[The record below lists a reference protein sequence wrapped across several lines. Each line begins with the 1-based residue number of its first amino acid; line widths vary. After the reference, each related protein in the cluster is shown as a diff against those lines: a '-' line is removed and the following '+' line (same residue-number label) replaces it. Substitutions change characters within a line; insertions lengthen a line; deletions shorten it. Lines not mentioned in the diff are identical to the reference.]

1 MERVDLILEPAE
13 VPVPALAGHASQDEI
28 NAIVTLVPRTF
39 RANALWAVPL
49 LIDTAR
55 AGGMTHSRRIAY
67 VLATAQHGSHFGA
80 RLEETGT
87 GPGADGVDRSFDR
100 YEPGTA
106 LGTTLGNSEPG
117 DGARF
122 RGRGFVHVR
131 GRAAYATWSQRLGM
145 PEQPVDGTH
154 VPFFVAHPEAL
165 ARPSIAAQTLVQG
178 MRDGLFTGIALGY
191 YVNEKKADYYSAR
204 RVVGACEHARDVAA
218 IAVEFA
224 RAIEELQN
232 DRHREHMAR
241 LAHIRALDA
250 AGRDLVK
257 EVGDAVARLAE
268 RGENMPPPQEVIEW
282 NGEARQGKFVQL
294 DSNTCALHQ
303 GRGTYIRLDVQRDLN
318 GIVPPEARNMA
329 LKRSGDVRL
338 AARHG
343 EVNFWR

>member
-145 PEQPVDGTH
+145 PEQPVDGIH

-204 RVVGACEHARDVAA
+204 RVVGGCEHARDVAA
-218 IAVEFA
+218 TRSNRAGDRGIATRSPPRAHGAIWPTSA
-224 RAIEELQN
+224 RC
-232 DRHREHMAR
+232 
-241 LAHIRALDA
+241 DA
-250 AGRDLVK
+250 AGRDSSRKSATPSRGLPS
-257 EVGDAVARLAE
+257 AVR
-268 RGENMPPPQEVIEW
+268 
-282 NGEARQGKFVQL
+282 
-294 DSNTCALHQ
+294 TC
-303 GRGTYIRLDVQRDLN
+303 RPRR
-318 GIVPPEARNMA
+318 
-329 LKRSGDVRL
+329 K
-338 AARHG
+338 
-343 EVNFWR
+343 